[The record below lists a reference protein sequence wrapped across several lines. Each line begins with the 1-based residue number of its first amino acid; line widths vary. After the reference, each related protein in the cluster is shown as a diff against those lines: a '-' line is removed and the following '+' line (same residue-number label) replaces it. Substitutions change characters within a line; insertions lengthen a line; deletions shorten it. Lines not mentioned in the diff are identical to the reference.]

1 MLHAACRAL
10 SGLRNVYQAL
20 QLRDPETH
28 SGISRDSLKQARLQ
42 NPIKGLSA
50 SCRQIMTGN
59 GDGLGAGWV
68 LAGRA

>member
-42 NPIKGLSA
+42 NPIK
-50 SCRQIMTGN
+50 
-59 GDGLGAGWV
+59 DDK
-68 LAGRA
+68 LAVYLLAVYLQAVVR